1 MFINFKNFKEKLT
14 TVLDRYSELRE
25 QAKDK
30 IIEQA
35 QEKLEGYEKKAIV
48 DAFIVKELE
57 VLKKT
62 YPNVILVFII
72 DLLISRVPDMTQKI
86 YDKLKAKIKGITTR

>member
-14 TVLDRYSELRE
+14 NVLDRYSELRE

-48 DAFIVKELE
+48 DAFIIKELE

>member
-25 QAKDK
+25 RAKDK

>member
-14 TVLDRYSELRE
+14 NVLDRYSELRE

-48 DAFIVKELE
+48 DAFIIKELE
-57 VLKKT
+57 VLKKA